1 MSANRSYEVSRV
13 EKGYGKSIDAV
24 LRDVISAYNTWNER
38 SAVLGVS
45 KVTMYTWVR
54 RYLKM
59 TPQQSVLEI
68 KEKKKVLSVR
78 KQAGVRDY
86 LTSTVAI
93 LIPE

>member
-1 MSANRSYEVSRV
+1 VSANRSYEVSRV

>member
-1 MSANRSYEVSRV
+1 V